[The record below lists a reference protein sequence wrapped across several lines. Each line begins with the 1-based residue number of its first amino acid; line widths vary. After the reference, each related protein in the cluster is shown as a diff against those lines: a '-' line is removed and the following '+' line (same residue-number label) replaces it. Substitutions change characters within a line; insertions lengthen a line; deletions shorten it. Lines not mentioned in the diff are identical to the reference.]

1 MLYINNQMTLHFN
14 SFFFVFHCFHIAE
27 IYQYMQRCWM
37 LIVLQFLGLLKILQ
51 FWRGVLFFGK
61 LISKKIDGFKLLS
74 LLFIIDI
81 LIFVWNI
88 SICEVR
94 TYSYLHR
101 IRLQI
106 NQNAVSYALY
116 REHWL
121 ALFSY
126 VRRYLIMIIINNFYS
141 AGFWSWKSSQQKY
154 TRGTSLPV
162 QVYSAS
168 HLYPA
173 LTGNQ

>member
-1 MLYINNQMTLHFN
+1 MACLP
-14 SFFFVFHCFHIAE
+14 
-27 IYQYMQRCWM
+27 
-37 LIVLQFLGLLKILQ
+37 
-51 FWRGVLFFGK
+51 FFGK

-162 QVYSAS
+162 QCESFISCFDRKSINSKPAYEIDIKIIPK
-168 HLYPA
+168 YYA
-173 LTGNQ
+173 LTLKINWLLFLRCDFLFVRLINGCSCMNIVRCI